1 MLASSIGFFEKV
13 LGGIILAPVKDKIG
27 DIIKQ
32 RNVERKIGE
41 CADVAGQLLDNYF
54 QGEKLSEGQVELVI
68 YEVQQ
73 AIHLSNINAELLASV
88 SLKPEKLFDHILG
101 KYPIPQS
108 IREEKLEYLFEMAL
122 QVSAER
128 LCEVALSFTDWEK
141 QGWKRNFDGID
152 KILEK
157 LNEIID
163 KIGSGGESGDEKFE
177 NLYYRS
183 YLLRKLARIDA
194 STLRASSSVSLDLT
208 TVFVEPDVISI
219 SKLFQ
224 VQENEAQKIDC
235 LISLENERQNFISR
249 GESEDKR
256 VAAETFIPQHK
267 KCAIVGL
274 PGSGKTTLLQHLLL
288 VAANCEILFGETKGV
303 VPVLIK
309 IRELDLNNLPGAD
322 KLLQAAEGNQV
333 LSDKCPG
340 FLERQLEIGRVLLL
354 IDGLDEVIPE
364 KRQAVMAW
372 IRAFVEMY
380 PNSRYVISS
389 RPAGYQSEEFQ
400 KLGFTE
406 VTLCNFTSD
415 QIRKYVQR
423 WTTAIELSESKSQEE
438 IEQASTESAD
448 ALVDSTESNPY
459 VRGIAANPLML
470 STLCLVQKYEG
481 GRLPN
486 RRVVLYQRCVEGLL
500 FHWDQKRGLPEAILG
515 LPLPRKMLLLRRLAI
530 EMQVEGVAEIEESK
544 IEQSFINSL
553 NEVGEKADVK
563 QILANIRDRSG
574 LLVERRPGIY
584 GFSHLTFQEY
594 LAALSIKE
602 GDYKEEGKNYD
613 RFFLFSQWSH
623 SQWSEV
629 IALYAGVAS
638 KDSVENILKALIQT
652 KNPQA
657 VILAGNC
664 LAAAENPGLVIQK
677 EVINELLSLSEELE
691 VEGSNPISFTISEI
705 LNTLNEQIVMKQ
717 ALAALDNL
725 EVVNSVS
732 FLLKKKDNT
741 CIDSVF
747 QAGKRILL
755 GEQKPAKWDFVIS
768 LILLEIED
776 YNAADAL
783 GKLAD
788 IAIQKSCVDSS
799 LGVLYGFWY
808 IGFWSLNRR
817 KITQLPGILNLF
829 NQELAQEYH
838 INLCKFIAVVSSENI
853 FMALLQQE
861 QVGDI
866 FSDITYILDNRKSAS
881 LKTLIKKI
889 AFLVEHS
896 DNSLREYAIQASN
909 NLLWCVSQIEKLKQS
924 SEKTTAQ
931 EEQKK

>member
-1 MLASSIGFFEKV
+1 MLDSSIGFFEKL
-13 LGGIILAPVKDKIG
+13 LGGVILAPVKDKIG
-27 DIIKQ
+27 NYLNQ

-54 QGEKLSEGQVELVI
+54 QSEKLTKIRVELVL

-73 AIHLSNINAELLASV
+73 AINVSQINAELLASA
-88 SLKPEKLFDHILG
+88 SLKPEKLVNQILE
-101 KYPIPQS
+101 KYPVPQS
-108 IREEKLEYLFEMAL
+108 IKEEGLEFPFENAL

-128 LCEVALSFTDWEK
+128 LCEVALSFADWEK
-141 QGWKRNFDGID
+141 EGWKRNFDGID

-163 KIGSGGESGDEKFE
+163 KIGSGGEGYDETFE
-177 NLYYRS
+177 NQYYRS

-224 VQENEAQKIDC
+224 GQETKAQQIEC
-235 LISLENERQNFISR
+235 LISLEDERQNFISPE
-249 GESEDKR
+249 ESKDKR
-256 VAAETFIPQHK
+256 VPAETFIPEHK

-288 VAANCEILFGETKGV
+288 VAANRDILFCETKGV
-303 VPVLIK
+303 VPVLVK
-309 IRELDLNNLPGAD
+309 IRELDFNNLPGAD

-340 FLERQLEIGRVLLL
+340 FLERQLEAGRVLLL

-372 IRAFVEMY
+372 ITAFVEMY

-423 WTTAIELSESKSQEE
+423 WTTAIELSESKSPEE

-448 ALVDSTESNPY
+448 ALVESAQSNPY
-459 VRGIAANPLML
+459 VRRIAANPLML

-481 GRLPN
+481 GKLPN

-553 NEVGEKADVK
+553 DEVGEKADVK

-574 LLVERRPGIY
+574 LLVERRPNIY

-613 RFFLFSQWSH
+613 RFFLFSKWSNP
-623 SQWSEV
+623 QWSEV

-638 KDSVENILKALIQT
+638 KDSVESILKTLIQT
-652 KNPQA
+652 KNPKA

-677 EVINELLSLSEELE
+677 EVINELLSLSEIIENSE
-691 VEGSNPISFTISEI
+691 TTIAKIDSI
-705 LNTLNEQIVMKQ
+705 LNTLNKQIVMTQ
-717 ALAALDNL
+717 ALAALSNL
-725 EVVNSVS
+725 EVVHSLVFLYGHKNSSCVER
-732 FLLKKKDNT
+732 LLK
-741 CIDSVF
+741 V
-747 QAGKRILL
+747 GVRILT
-755 GEQKPAKWDFVIS
+755 GEQKPARWDYFVS
-768 LILLEIED
+768 LILLEIKHYD
-776 YNAADAL
+776 AADAL

-788 IAIQKSCVDSS
+788 IAVQKSYSDSS
-799 LGVLYGFWY
+799 LGVLSGFWDSN
-808 IGFWSLNRR
+808 FWRFFTVEL
-817 KITQLPGILNLF
+817 TQLPGILNFF
-829 NQELAQEYH
+829 NEESALETH
-838 INLCKFIAVVSSENI
+838 INLCKFIAVVTSEN
-853 FMALLQQE
+853 FFSKLVQQE
-861 QVGDI
+861 KV
-866 FSDITYILDNRKSAS
+866 NS
-881 LKTLIKKI
+881 LFFDLPFWRTRSNVAFNMLIKKI
-889 AFLVEHS
+889 EYLEQHDDHSLKEH
-896 DNSLREYAIQASN
+896 AKQAST
-909 NLLWCVSQIEKLKQS
+909 NLCWCISQMERLRQS
-924 SEKTTAQ
+924 SEQKTDK
-931 EEQKK
+931 EE

>member
-1 MLASSIGFFEKV
+1 MLHNSIGFFEKLLAGV
-13 LGGIILAPVKDKIG
+13 ILAPVKDKIG

-32 RNVERKIGE
+32 RNVVRKIGE

-54 QGEKLSEGQVELVI
+54 QGEKLSESQVELVI

-73 AIHLSNINAELLASV
+73 AIHLSKINAELLASV
-88 SLKPEKLFDHILG
+88 SLKPEKLFDHILE

-128 LCEVALSFTDWEK
+128 LCEVALSFADWEK

-163 KIGSGGESGDEKFE
+163 KIGSGGEGGDEKFE

-194 STLRASSSVSLDLT
+194 STLRPSSTVSLDLT

-219 SKLFQ
+219 SRLFQ

-249 GESEDKR
+249 GESEDQR
-256 VAAETFIPQHK
+256 VAAEKFIPQHK

-288 VAANCEILFGETKGV
+288 VAANRDILFGEAKGV
-303 VPVLIK
+303 IPVLVK

-380 PNSRYVISS
+380 PNSRFVISS

-406 VTLCNFTSD
+406 VTLCNFTSE

-448 ALVDSTESNPY
+448 ALVDSTQSNPY

-500 FHWDQKRGLPEAILG
+500 FHWDQKRGLPEVILG
-515 LPLPRKMLLLRRLAI
+515 LQLSRKMLLLRRLAL

-602 GDYKEEGKNYD
+602 GDYKEESKNYD
-613 RFFLFSQWSH
+613 RFFLFSQWLH
-623 SQWSEV
+623 PQWSEV
-629 IALYAGVAS
+629 IALYAGIAS
-638 KDSVENILKALIQT
+638 KDSVETLLKELIKT
-652 KNPQA
+652 NKPEA
-657 VILAGNC
+657 VILAGEC
-664 LAAAENPGLVIQK
+664 LATAENPGLVIQK
-677 EVINELLSLSEELE
+677 EVIKELLS
-691 VEGSNPISFTISEI
+691 VSNIDAMGKISDI
-705 LNTLNEQIVMKQ
+705 LKTLNREIVMKQ
-717 ALAALDNL
+717 ALATLDNL
-725 EVVNSVS
+725 EVIHSA
-732 FLLKKKDNT
+732 FLLLNKLDISS
-741 CIDSVF
+741 IDSLF
-747 QAGKRILL
+747 QAARRILT
-755 GEQKPAKWDFVIS
+755 GEQKSARWDFVVS
-768 LILLEIED
+768 LTLLRIKHH
-776 YNAADAL
+776 NAADAL

-788 IAIQKSCVDSS
+788 IAITKSYLDINYDILSS
-799 LGVLYGFWY
+799 FWQEDFWGFY
-808 IGFWSLNRR
+808 SETTLPFPIFDLLNE
-817 KITQLPGILNLF
+817 
-829 NQELAQEYH
+829 ELAVDTH
-838 INLCKFIAVVSSENI
+838 INLCKFITVVTSESY
-853 FMALLQQE
+853 L
-861 QVGDI
+861 
-866 FSDITYILDNRKSAS
+866 
-881 LKTLIKKI
+881 KKI
-889 AFLVEHS
+889 EDFRYFFKIKGDVRLRNLNGRIEDLEQNG
-896 DNSLREYAIQASN
+896 DNTLKKYAKQASI
-909 NLLWCVSQIEKLKQS
+909 NLRWCISQIEKFRQS
-924 SEKTTAQ
+924 AEQKTAQ
-931 EEQKK
+931 